1 MAKQT
6 VLIVGGGA
14 AGFFTAANLDASKF
28 HTILLEQSTD
38 VLQKVRISGGGRCNV
53 THSCFEPSALVQYYP
68 RGNRELRSVF
78 SRFQP
83 QDTIRWFS
91 QRGVVLKT
99 EKDGR
104 IFPQTNSSET
114 IIDVL
119 KKQAAL
125 NGTEIKL
132 QHRVLSITPEEG
144 GYTVHT
150 SQGDFWADCVVYTPG
165 SIPKSL
171 KILQDLSFSTVA
183 PVPSLFTFNISH
195 PLLEQLPGTSFPNA
209 QLSIPE
215 FKSKEQGP
223 LLITHWG
230 LSGPAILKIS
240 AWKARELFAA
250 DYRFTLHVNFLA
262 EPFAQVQQNFVLQ
275 KQSSPKKLMSATKPE
290 ALTQRFWSRAL
301 DLCGIDPTQQIGTVK
316 TPALERLTA
325 LLTQCKLEVVG
336 KSTNKDE
343 FVTAGGVD
351 LKEIDFRTM
360 ESKRY
365 PNFFLAGEILNI
377 DGITGG
383 FNFQACWSEA
393 FVIATELNA
402 RF

>member
-1 MAKQT
+1 MTKQT
-6 VLIVGGGA
+6 VIIVGGGA
-14 AGFFTAANLDASKF
+14 AGFFTAANLDGNKF
-28 HTILLEQSTD
+28 QIIILEQSSD

-53 THSCFEPSALVQYYP
+53 THSCFDPSELVQFYP

-78 SRFQP
+78 SRFNP
-83 QDTIRWFS
+83 QDTINWFS
-91 QRGVVLKT
+91 SRGVSLKT

-104 IFPQTNSSET
+104 IFPQTNRSET
-114 IIDVL
+114 IIDLL
-119 KKQAAL
+119 KQQAVQ
-125 NGTEIKL
+125 NGAEVKL
-132 QHRVLSITPEEG
+132 QHRVLSIERHQAD
-144 GYTVHT
+144 YQVVT
-150 SQGDFWADCVVYTPG
+150 SQGSFKADIICFTPG
-165 SIPKSL
+165 SVPKSL
-171 KILQDLSFSTVA
+171 RILQDMSFNTVI

-195 PLLEQLPGTSFPNA
+195 PLIDQLPGISFPNSL
-209 QLSIPE
+209 LSIPE
-215 FKSKEQGP
+215 FKVKQEGP

-240 AWKARELFAA
+240 AWKARELHST
-250 DYRFTLHVNFLA
+250 DYKFTLNVNFLA
-262 EPFAQVQQNFVLQ
+262 KPFAEVHQYFTTL
-275 KQSSPKKLMSATKPE
+275 KQSTPKKLTSAVKPE
-290 ALTQRFWSRAL
+290 ALTQRFWNRILEVA
-301 DLCGIDPTQQIGTVK
+301 GIDPNQQIGHIK
-316 TPALERLTA
+316 MSSIDKLAS
-325 LLTQCKLEVVG
+325 LLTQSKFEVHG

-343 FVTAGGVD
+343 FVTAGGID

-402 RF
+402 RY